1 MAAPEAMGSRSGK
14 IATVRVHRS
23 SLLFLPVLAVACG
36 DDDGSTSTGTTST
49 STSTGSGYT
58 CAPEQKAEDAA
69 PPPPIHT
76 PRWAFRPWISKD
88 ISNGPDTYDFV
99 EGFETRDIPVGVVVL
114 DSPWETHYNTFVP
127 NPSRY
132 PDFQKMV
139 ADLRAKDI
147 RTVLW
152 VTQMIN
158 VAGFDLE
165 PGGDIYDGPSPD
177 YEEALTCE
185 WFVNE
190 GALYGWWKGTGSA
203 LDFFDP
209 NARAFWHRLQDPLFA
224 MGVAGFKLDFGESYI
239 DSPTIETDA
248 GPKTLQ
254 EYSEKY
260 YEDFFAYGAA
270 AVGTDE
276 FVTMVRPY
284 DKSYEF
290 EGRFFARPE
299 HAPVAWV
306 GDNRRDYV
314 GLIDA
319 LDHMFRSAAA
329 GYVVIGSD
337 IGGYL
342 DKDDVN
348 LTAPDIPLD
357 PENFMRWTALGAMTP
372 FMQLHGR
379 ANITPW
385 TFPDQP
391 TQVTDAYRFWAKL
404 HEAMVPFFY
413 SVAEGAYAGTGP
425 SMIEP
430 IGAEADWPD
439 DYRFLL
445 GGAFLVAPVVDDT
458 GTRDVEIPSDATYY
472 DFLDPAAD
480 PIPGGTTLAAVDV
493 SDPSRIPVYVREG
506 ALVPLS
512 VSDDVNGLGTAASS
526 GALTVLV
533 YPSADETSFTLIDD
547 DESETT
553 ITAAAGAM
561 VRVSMSRALAPVIF
575 RVRADAAP
583 TTVDV
588 DGTSLTDAMSQAGL
602 DAATSG
608 YRFDAATRTL
618 IIKVPA
624 SAAAFDV
631 HVM

>member
-1 MAAPEAMGSRSGK
+1 ML
-14 IATVRVHRS
+14 RS
-23 SLLFLPVLAVACG
+23 SLLILGLGLLAGCG
-36 DDDGSTSTGTTST
+36 DDGGSTSTGTGTT
-49 STSTGSGYT
+49 ASTGAGPA
-58 CAPEQKAEDAA
+58 CAPEQRAEDDAEA
-69 PPPPIHT
+69 PPIRT

-88 ISNGPDTYDFV
+88 ISNGPDTYAFV

-132 PDFQKMV
+132 PEFGKMV

-158 VAGFDLE
+158 VSGIDFE
-165 PGGDIYDGPSPD
+165 PGGDVYDGAAPN
-177 YEEALTCE
+177 YEEALACG
-185 WFVNE
+185 WFVND

-239 DSPTIETDA
+239 DSPVIATDA
-248 GPKTLQ
+248 GDKTLQ

-260 YEDFFAYGAA
+260 YEDFYAYGGA
-270 AVGTDE
+270 AVGTEE

-299 HAPVAWV
+299 HAPVSWV

-314 GLIDA
+314 GLSDA
-319 LDHMFRSAAA
+319 LDHIMRSAAA

-342 DKDDVN
+342 DKDDQD
-348 LTAPDIPLD
+348 LSGPQIPLD
-357 PENFMRWTALGAMTP
+357 PGNFMRWTAVGAMTP

-385 TFPDQP
+385 TFPEQP
-391 TQVTDAYRFWAKL
+391 DEVTAAYRYWAKL

-413 SVAEGAYAGTGP
+413 SVAGDAYAQSGP

-430 IGAEADWPD
+430 IGMEAEWPG

-445 GGAFLVAPVVDDT
+445 GGAFLVVPVLDDS
-458 GTRDVEIPSDATYY
+458 GTRSISIPDDATYY
-472 DFLDPAAD
+472 DFFDRAAD
-480 PIPGGTTLAAVDV
+480 PIDPGTILAAVDV
-493 SDPSRIPVYVREG
+493 SEPSRIPIFVREG
-506 ALVPLS
+506 AIVPLD
-512 VSDDVNGLGTAASS
+512 VKDDSNDLGTSASD

-533 YPSADETSFTLIDD
+533 YPASAETSFSLVDTD
-547 DESETT
+547 
-553 ITAAAGAM
+553 AAATSISAQGGAM
-561 VRVSMSRALAPVIF
+561 TRVSMSRALVPVLF
-575 RVRADAAP
+575 RVRADTSP
-583 TTVDV
+583 TTVDL
-588 DGTSLTDAMSQAGL
+588 DGTALVDTMTQAGL
-602 DAATSG
+602 DAASSG
-608 YRFDAATRTL
+608 YLFDASTRTL
-618 IIKVPA
+618 LIKVPP
-624 SAAAFDV
+624 SGAAFDV
-631 HVM
+631 TVN

>member
-1 MAAPEAMGSRSGK
+1 MRALR
-14 IATVRVHRS
+14 T
-23 SLLFLPVLAVACG
+23 SLSFLPLVLTACG
-36 DDDGSTSTGTTST
+36 DDDGSTSTGTTT

-58 CAPEQKAEDAA
+58 CAPEQKAEDTEA
-69 PPPPIHT
+69 PPPIHT

-88 ISNGPDTYDFV
+88 ISDGPDTYAFV
-99 EGFETRDIPVGVVVL
+99 DGFETRDIPVGVVVL

-127 NPSRY
+127 NPNRY
-132 PDFQKMV
+132 PDFEKMV

-165 PGGDIYDGPSPD
+165 PGGDIYDGPSPN

-185 WFVNE
+185 YFVND
-190 GALYGWWKGTGSA
+190 GALYGWWKGTGSG

-209 NARAFWHRLQDPLFA
+209 NARAFWHRLQDPLYA

-260 YEDFFAYGAA
+260 YEDFYAYGS
-270 AVGTDE
+270 AVLGSDE

-299 HAPVAWV
+299 HAPVSWV

-314 GLIDA
+314 GLEDA
-319 LDHMFRSAAA
+319 LDHIMRSAAA

-348 LTAPDIPLD
+348 LGAPAIPLD
-357 PENFMRWTALGAMTP
+357 AGNFMRWTAVGAMTP

-385 TFPDQP
+385 TFPEQADE
-391 TQVTDAYRFWAKL
+391 VTATYRFWAKL

-413 SVAEGAYAGTGP
+413 SVAEGDYAGTGP

-430 IGAEADWPD
+430 IGAEADWPG

-445 GGAFLVAPVVDDT
+445 GGAFLVVPVVDDT
-458 GTRDVEIPSDATYY
+458 GTRSIEIPGDATYY

-480 PIPGGTTLAAVDV
+480 PIDGGTTLASVDV
-493 SDPSRIPVYVREG
+493 SDPTRIPVFVREG
-506 ALVPLS
+506 AIVPLD
-512 VSDDVNGLGTAASS
+512 VVDDVNGLGTSASS
-526 GALTVLV
+526 GALTMLV
-533 YPSADETSFTLIDD
+533 FPSVSETSFSLVDS
-547 DESETT
+547 DEGATT
-553 ITAAAGAM
+553 ISAVGGAM
-561 VRVSMSRALAPVIF
+561 VRVSMSRALSPVIF

-583 TTVDV
+583 TAVDV
-588 DGTSLTDAMSQAGL
+588 DGAALSDVQTQAGL
-602 DAATSG
+602 DAASSG
-608 YRFDAATRTL
+608 FFFDAPTRTL
-618 IIKVPA
+618 LIKVP
-624 SAAAFDV
+624 SSGAAFDV
-631 HVM
+631 HVI